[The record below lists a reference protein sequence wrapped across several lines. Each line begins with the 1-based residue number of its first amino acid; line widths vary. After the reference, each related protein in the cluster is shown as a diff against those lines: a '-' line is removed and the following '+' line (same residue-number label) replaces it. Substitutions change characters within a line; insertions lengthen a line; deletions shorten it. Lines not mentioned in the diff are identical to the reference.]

1 MLVDKDRPT
10 DEQMALIDQ
19 IAPAVRRARHSI
31 LLDYKQPGILQVS
44 PEIFKSLCPD
54 GPIFVYAAPFPKLM
68 GLEVHPNPDL
78 RYTQIAVT
86 ERI

>member
-1 MLVDKDRPT
+1 MEGITREQHRAL
-10 DEQMALIDQ
+10 DEIRAS
-19 IAPAVRRARHSI
+19 VHRARDS
-31 LLDYKQPGILQVS
+31 LLLEFKRPGVIQVS
-44 PEIFKSLCPD
+44 PAMFERLCPD

-78 RYTQIAVT
+78 QYAQIAVT